1 MSEGTLLLSLVWGL
15 EKWRAEAALGAGGE
29 GVGGAGWPWKEAHCP
44 LPSSAAVLAAHPE
57 TLLPIAT
64 LLSQPA
70 RPQLPACGQPPCAF
84 ECWAGLSPG
93 GRPGLGRSAL
103 ASSVSSLGPWK
114 PQDPMCSLAML
125 GRGLPRGRDLISGFT
140 VDLICPGLID
150 PGGKLAGKA
159 PGISVGFQDLSG
171 ADRLRTGVGN

>member
-1 MSEGTLLLSLVWGL
+1 MESRGCP
-15 EKWRAEAALGAGGE
+15 RGAGGE

-44 LPSSAAVLAAHPE
+44 LPSGAAVLAAHPE

-70 RPQLPACGQPPCAF
+70 RPQLPARGQPPCAF

-103 ASSVSSLGPWK
+103 ASVSSLGPWK
-114 PQDPMCSLAML
+114 PQDPMRSLAMQ

-150 PGGKLAGKA
+150 PGGNWLGR
-159 PGISVGFQDLSG
+159 PSGFLWGFKICQEL
-171 ADRLRTGVGN
+171 TG